1 MSRIGKSIE
10 TDRSLVVARAC
21 GVEIGGV
28 TANGYRVSFCDDGNI
43 VELGSGEACTTL
55 VLG

>member
-1 MSRIGKSIE
+1 MSRIGNSIE

-28 TANGYRVSFCDDGNI
+28 TANGYRVSFWGEEDAPELDNDDGCI
-43 VELGSGEACTTL
+43 IL
-55 VLG
+55 